1 MIKAVALLFGLQWL
15 GDVLARLLH
24 LPIPGA
30 LTGTLLLLVL
40 LIVWRRIPDWLQST
54 TQAMLPHMMLV
65 FIPTVAGVMVQQD
78 RIRAEWLPFLA
89 ACVLGAVVTLAA
101 TALTMRWAMRLQSRA
116 DSGVHGV

>member
-15 GDVLARLLH
+15 GEVLARLLH

-30 LTGTLLLLVL
+30 LVGTLLLLAL
-40 LIVWRRIPDWLQST
+40 LLAWRRIPDWLQSS

-65 FIPTVAGVMVQQD
+65 FIPTVAGVMVQQE

-116 DSGVHGV
+116 GSGVRGV

>member
-15 GDVLARLLH
+15 GEVFARLLH
-24 LPIPGA
+24 LPIPGSLA
-30 LTGTLLLLVL
+30 GTLLLLAL
-40 LIVWRRIPDWLQST
+40 LVAWRRIPDWLQSA

-65 FIPTVAGVMVQQD
+65 FIPTVAGVMVQQE

-101 TALTMRWAMRLQSRA
+101 TALTMHWAMRLQSRA
-116 DSGVHGV
+116 GLGGRGV